1 MNVFIQMLASDSVD
15 PAPDVVPTKF
25 VVEDNI
31 GEGIHVH
38 LRNTR
43 IEMSIEDFETFAEN
57 VTAANERLNHGN
69 R

>member
-1 MNVFIQMLASDSVD
+1 MNIFIQMLASDSVD

-25 VVEDNI
+25 AVEDNI

-43 IEMSIEDFETFAEN
+43 IEMSIDDFETFAEH
-57 VTAANERLNHGN
+57 VTAAQKQLDHGD

>member
-15 PAPDVVPTKF
+15 PTPDIVPTKF

-43 IEMSIEDFETFAEN
+43 IEMSIDDFETFTEN
-57 VTAANERLNHGN
+57 VTAAQKQLNHGD